1 MKYTQDLVQRSQE
14 IVEKVKEAEKLNK
27 PIEHLVREQIAIMEC
42 QKDEFIKQA
51 DNLGLDDLGKARIE
65 IQIYSNLKFW
75 AKKIGLPV
83 DKYDNLI
90 KQAQLRILG

>member
-1 MKYTQDLVQRSQE
+1 MKYSPDLVQRSKE
-14 IVEKVKEAEKLNK
+14 IVQKVKEAEKLNK

-51 DNLGLDDLGKARIE
+51 DNLGLDDLGKARVE

-75 AKKIGLPV
+75 AKKISLPV
-83 DKYDNLI
+83 DKYDELI
-90 KQAQLRILG
+90 KQVQSRILG

>member
-1 MKYTQDLVQRSQE
+1 MKYSQDLVQRSQE
-14 IVEKVKEAEKLNK
+14 IVQKVKEAEKLNK

-51 DNLGLDDLGKARIE
+51 DNLGLDDLGKARVE

-83 DKYDNLI
+83 DKYDELI
-90 KQAQLRILG
+90 KQVQSKILG